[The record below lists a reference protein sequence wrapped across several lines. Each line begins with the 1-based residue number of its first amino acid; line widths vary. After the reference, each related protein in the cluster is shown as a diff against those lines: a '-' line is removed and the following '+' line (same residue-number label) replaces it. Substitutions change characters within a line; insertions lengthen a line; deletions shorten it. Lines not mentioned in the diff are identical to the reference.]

1 MFSIVKN
8 NKNKLNNKRR
18 VKESAVSLISL
29 IVTIIVLLILASI
42 AIKISSGDAGVIKKA
57 KKSASIYEN
66 TSEDESETMD
76 DYARKLKK
84 FVKAPRA
91 ENIEFKADITEWT
104 TNDVTVTATSD
115 DPDCEIELKSEDSDW
130 SVRKDNKI
138 TVSRNQ
144 QINAR
149 LKNLIDKYS
158 EDVATYNVTNI
169 DRLAPTNTAPTAT
182 ATTNSITVTNKQTDS
197 GSGIVSIQYQIKKK
211 GNSTW
216 EPLQS
221 SAIFSGLIQNT
232 EYNIRTHAVDKVG
245 NSSDSLET
253 TIKTKSL
260 AEVGVA
266 TASPTSLTS
275 GDVTVTL
282 PTEKNLTTLYT
293 TDGSIPTLSSTK
305 YTNPFTV
312 SSNCTVT
319 FIYTDGN
326 NVNSAGTIKIS
337 NIDKTIYKITYNLNG
352 GTANNPDTYKVD
364 TDTITLSNPT
374 KEKNIFVGWT
384 GSNGNTPQ
392 TEVKINKGSS
402 GDKSFTANWTPEPY
416 KLSIS
421 DTSNY
426 GTFDVY
432 VDGNPVQTGLTSCNV
447 DVGYGQKYEIKV
459 SCLSGIVCDST
470 DLSGTMSD
478 NVTKTLTFSRAPVNL
493 DYYSFNTSIK
503 RWLNDTEYSISGES
517 TALIDN
523 NVKNIIFYANVVA
536 PSGTILKMGDVDVYG
551 TLSNGEL
558 KLQTRGSH
566 YVMPEDYSKMFRSF
580 YALTSINY
588 NNCVDLSKIRVAE
601 KTFENCKSLGDV
613 NISSLFG
620 ENVTNLSECFI
631 SSGVKSVT
639 FGKLNNA
646 VNLFKTFTDCKNL
659 SNFTVVDGAVIKPTI
674 MEGTFISCTALR
686 SFTFAANKWDFSQVS
701 TFTSLF
707 QDASN
712 LTSVNIEVQQKGIS
726 NKNISYN
733 SMFNRCTNITSIT
746 LNFGSA
752 PNAGAN
758 CRAMFQGCEKL
769 QTLNMG
775 NSNIGTI
782 YNGSF
787 MFNDCYSIQYIN
799 LLGHAKQISGYP
811 NATTDMDGASLNSM
825 FADCRSLRRIFF
837 NQPTDIVVAYYA
849 TGESMFVNDSK
860 LEGFIN
866 GSNATFNS
874 RFHTSDN
881 LSSIYAKNTD
891 SPRSGVAGT
900 GGFFW
905 TSGAH
910 N

>member
-57 KKSASIYEN
+57 KKGASIYEN

-76 DYARKLKK
+76 DYARKIKK

-130 SVRKDNKI
+130 AVRKDNKI

-149 LKNLIDKYS
+149 LKNIMDKYS

-182 ATTNSITVTNKQTDS
+182 ATTNCITVTNKQTDS

-232 EYNIRTHAVDKVG
+232 EYNVRTHAVDKVG
-245 NSSDSLET
+245 NASDSLET

-374 KEKNIFVGWT
+374 KEKYIFAGWT

-402 GDKSFTANWTPEPY
+402 GDKSFTANWTPKPY

-426 GTFDVY
+426 CTFDVY

-447 DVGYGQKYEIKV
+447 DVRYGQKYEIKV

-478 NVTKTLTFSRAPVNL
+478 NVAKTLTFSRQQVNL
-493 DYYSFNTSIK
+493 NNISFNTSIK
-503 RWLNDTEYSISGES
+503 EWLNDNTYDVEGEG
-517 TALIDN
+517 TAKIDN
-523 NVKNIIFYANVVA
+523 NIKNIIFNANVTA
-536 PSGTILKMGDVDVYG
+536 PSGTILKMGDVDVYAI
-551 TLSNGEL
+551 LSNGEL
-558 KLQTRGSH
+558 TLQTRGSR
-566 YVMPEDYSKMFRSF
+566 YVMPNDCSKMFRSF
-580 YALTSINY
+580 HALTSINY
-588 NNCVDLSKIRVAE
+588 NNCVDLSKITIA
-601 KTFENCKSLGDV
+601 KQTFEADSSLTNVNVNSLLGENLTDLSLCF
-613 NISSLFG
+613 NIS
-620 ENVTNLSECFI
+620 
-631 SSGVKSVT
+631 GVRDAT
-639 FGKLNNA
+639 LGKLNNA
-646 VNLFKTFTDCKNL
+646 VNLFKTFADCQNL
-659 SNFTVVDGAVIKPTI
+659 TNFSEGDGVVIKPTV
-674 MEGTFISCTALR
+674 MEGTFIGCTALKT
-686 SFTFAANKWDFSQVS
+686 FTFATNKWDFSHVN

-707 QDASN
+707 QGDSN
-712 LTSVNIEVQQKGIS
+712 LTSVSIGVQQKGIS
-726 NKNISYN
+726 NANISYRA
-733 SMFNRCTNITSIT
+733 MFKSCNNITSIT
-746 LNFGSA
+746 LNLGSA
-752 PNAGAN
+752 PNVGAN
-758 CRAMFQGCEKL
+758 CKAMFQECYKL
-769 QTLNMG
+769 STLDMG

-787 MFNDCYSIQYIN
+787 MFDECNSIQYIN
-799 LLGHAKQISGYP
+799 LLNHVEKIAGYP
-811 NATTDMDGASLNSM
+811 STDSLDSSALNSM
-825 FADCRSLRRIFF
+825 FANCINLRRIFF
-837 NQPTDIVVAYYA
+837 NQPTNIVVAYYA
-849 TGESMFVNDSK
+849 SGESMFINDSK
-860 LEGFIN
+860 LER
-866 GSNATFNS
+866 SN
-874 RFHTSDN
+874 
-881 LSSIYAKNTD
+881 
-891 SPRSGVAGT
+891 
-900 GGFFW
+900 
-905 TSGAH
+905 
-910 N
+910 

>member
-1 MFSIVKN
+1 MFSIIKKYKRN
-8 NKNKLNNKRR
+8 LNNICKIRE
-18 VKESAVSLISL
+18 KGVSLISL

-57 KKSASIYEN
+57 KKGASIYEN

-76 DYARKLKK
+76 DYARKIKK

-130 SVRKDNKI
+130 AVRKDNKI

-149 LKNLIDKYS
+149 LKNIMDKYS

-182 ATTNSITVTNKQTDS
+182 ATTNCITVTNKQTDS

-232 EYNIRTHAVDKVG
+232 EYDVRTHAIDKVG
-245 NSSDSLET
+245 NSSDSVVT
-253 TIKTKSL
+253 TIRTKSL

-275 GDVTVTL
+275 GDVIVTL

-293 TDGSIPTLSSTK
+293 TDGNVPTLSSIK
-305 YTNPFTV
+305 YTEPFIV
-312 SSNCTVT
+312 SSNCTIT

-337 NIDKTIYKITYNLNG
+337 NIDKTIYKITYDLNG
-352 GTANNPDTYKVD
+352 GTATNPDTYKVD

-374 KEKNIFVGWT
+374 KEKYIFTGWT

-402 GDKSFTANWTPEPY
+402 GNKNFTANWTPKSY
-416 KLSIS
+416 KLTVS

-426 GTFDVY
+426 CTFDVY
-432 VDGNPVQTGLTSCNV
+432 IDEQLVKSGVTGCNV
-447 DVGYGQKYEIKV
+447 DVKYNQKYEIKNIN
-459 SCLSGIVCDST
+459 CLSGIVCNSI

-478 NVTKTLTFSRAPVNL
+478 DVAKTLLFSRVPVNL

-503 RWLNDTEYSISGES
+503 GWLNDTEYSASGERTS
-517 TALIDN
+517 LIDN

-566 YVMPEDYSKMFRSF
+566 YVMPEDYSRMFRSF
-580 YALTSINY
+580 HALTSINY

-646 VNLFKTFTDCKNL
+646 VNLFKTFADCKNL

-686 SFTFAANKWDFSQVS
+686 SFTFAASKWDFSQVN

-726 NKNISYN
+726 NKDISYN

-758 CRAMFQGCEKL
+758 CRAMFQGCYKL

-811 NATTDMDGASLNSM
+811 NATDLDGASVNSM
-825 FADCRSLRRIFF
+825 FADCTSLRRIFF

-866 GSNATFNS
+866 GSNTTFNAS
-874 RFHTSDN
+874 YHTSAN

>member
-1 MFSIVKN
+1 MFLIIKKYNEKLSKICKN
-8 NKNKLNNKRR
+8 EEKG
-18 VKESAVSLISL
+18 VTLISL
-29 IVTIIVLLILASI
+29 IIIIIILIILATI
-42 AIKISSGDAGVIKKA
+42 AIRSSFGNKGIIKNA
-57 KKSASIYEN
+57 RKSVKIYEN
-66 TSEDESETMD
+66 TSLNE
-76 DYARKLKK
+76 LKMLNELDGQLK
-84 FVKAPRA
+84 TYVDKPKATTIR
-91 ENIEFKADITEWT
+91 FTADVTDWT
-104 TNDVTVTATSD
+104 NGDVTVTAQTID
-115 DPDCEIELKSEDSDW
+115 IGFEIELKSEVSDW
-130 SVRKDNKI
+130 NVRENNAI
-138 TVSRNQ
+138 TVTSNQ
-144 QINAR
+144 QISAR
-149 LKNLIDKYS
+149 LKNKEGKYS
-158 EDVATYNVTNI
+158 EDIATYNVTNI
-169 DRLAPTNTAPTAT
+169 DKEGPTTTAPTAIS
-182 ATTNSITVTNKQTDS
+182 TTNSITVTNKQTDNE
-197 GSGIVSIQYQIKKK
+197 SGIVLIQYQIKKK
-211 GNSTW
+211 SDTTWST
-216 EPLQS
+216 LQS

-232 EYNIRTHAVDKVG
+232 EYDVRTHAIDKVG
-245 NSSDSLET
+245 NSSDSVVT
-253 TIKTKSL
+253 TIRTKSL

-275 GDVTVTL
+275 GDVIVTL

-293 TDGSIPTLSSTK
+293 TDGNVPTLSSIK
-305 YTNPFTV
+305 YTEPFIV
-312 SSNCTVT
+312 SSNCTIT

-337 NIDKTIYKITYNLNG
+337 NIDKTIYKITYDLNG
-352 GTANNPDTYKVD
+352 GTATNPDTYKVD

-374 KEKNIFVGWT
+374 KEKYIFTGWT

-402 GDKSFTANWTPEPY
+402 GNKNFTANWTPKSY
-416 KLSIS
+416 KLTVS

-426 GTFDVY
+426 CTFDVY
-432 VDGNPVQTGLTSCNV
+432 IDEQLVKSGVTGCNV
-447 DVGYGQKYEIKV
+447 DVKYNQKYEIKV